1 MALEKGTLLMG
12 GFKYVYIIIFFMFLA
27 GFFHPLVTNTSF
39 DIVVIGVL
47 VLLLGLAGG
56 ILLYRSATDG
66 GSGRKGA
73 MLGAGFAL
81 MAISTLGIYYM
92 TGRV

>member
-1 MALEKGTLLMG
+1 MALTKSTLAIG
-12 GFKYVYIIIFFMFLA
+12 GFKYVYIIVFFMFLA
-27 GFFHPLVTNTSF
+27 GFFHPLITGSSF

-47 VLLLGLAGG
+47 VLLMGLAGG
-56 ILLYRSATDG
+56 ILLYKAATEG
-66 GSGRKGA
+66 GKRGLL
-73 MLGAGFAL
+73 LGLGFGL

>member
-1 MALEKGTLLMG
+1 MALSKSTLAIDS
-12 GFKYVYIIIFFMFLA
+12 FKYVYIIVFFMFLA
-27 GFFHPLVTNTSF
+27 GFFHPLITGTSF

-47 VLLLGLAGG
+47 VLMLGLAGG
-56 ILLYRSATDG
+56 VLLYRAATDNG
-66 GSGRKGA
+66 KKGLF
-73 MLGAGFAL
+73 LGIGLGL